1 MLYWTDEQ
9 TKKIY
14 KSDLDG
20 NNLVELYEETGSV
33 ADIRLVGDY
42 LYFAIKE
49 KM

>member
-9 TKKIY
+9 TQKIY

-20 NNLVELYEETGSV
+20 NNFVEFYEATGTL

-42 LYFAIKE
+42 LYYAVKE
-49 KM
+49 NM